1 MATITMYKVYKAIQ
15 DAMIE
20 DADILAEPFDID
32 KLKLE
37 DTEIVNKW
45 HGMACVFADN
55 ERLKKFIQEPFKHFM
70 CKHGD
75 RYYHNFRLKDIDT
88 VEFADVKL
96 PDGKMG
102 CNIHGLILHLENEFK
117 VM

>member
-37 DTEIVNKW
+37 DMQEAI
-45 HGMACVFADN
+45 
-55 ERLKKFIQEPFKHFM
+55 LKFTNYIK
-70 CKHGD
+70 
-75 RYYHNFRLKDIDT
+75 
-88 VEFADVKL
+88 
-96 PDGKMG
+96 
-102 CNIHGLILHLENEFK
+102 
-117 VM
+117 

>member
-1 MATITMYKVYKAIQ
+1 MKTMYDVYKAIQ
-15 DAMIE
+15 NAMIE
-20 DADILAEPFDID
+20 DMSILAKPFDIN
-32 KLKLE
+32 KLNFEEEVKLS
-37 DTEIVNKW
+37 NKW

-55 ERLKKFIQEPFKHFM
+55 ERLKKFIQEPFKHLM

-75 RYYHNFRLKDIDT
+75 RYFHNFRLKDIDT

-102 CNIHGLILHLENEFK
+102 CNIHGLILHLENDYEIL
-117 VM
+117 